1 MANAAAA
8 INKMPPAASLDKKAR
23 KAEFLAGCFMAPII
37 SIPYDESTKRW
48 QVKTKKCSNCLAL
61 TVYLGL

>member
-23 KAEFLAGCFMAPII
+23 KAEFLGGCFIVSII
-37 SIPYDESTKRW
+37 IIAYGDSTKRW
-48 QVKTKKCSNCLAL
+48 QAKAKNAAIAL
-61 TVYLGL
+61 P